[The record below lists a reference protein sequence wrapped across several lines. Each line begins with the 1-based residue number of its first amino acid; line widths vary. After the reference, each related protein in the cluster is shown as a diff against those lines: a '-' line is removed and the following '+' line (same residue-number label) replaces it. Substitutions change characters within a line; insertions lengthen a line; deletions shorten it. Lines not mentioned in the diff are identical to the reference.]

1 MDLITTHLNADFDG
15 LASMVAARKLY
26 PGAVLALSG
35 GAQDSVRGFLAVH
48 DLGLAKV
55 KGLDLDRV
63 TRLVLVDT
71 DDPERIGPFKAL
83 ADRPDVAL
91 HIFDHHPTG
100 GPAGGPDGAAV
111 RRAALHVAEPVGA
124 TTTLLIE
131 RLRAGGIAVTP
142 FEATVL
148 ALGLYEET
156 GSLAYASTTPRDLEA
171 AAWALASGADLNMVG
186 EVLRRHL
193 DPEQVSLLNELLQ
206 ASELL
211 YLEGHKVL
219 LTSTASDRYHG
230 DLAGLVHQLA
240 EMEGLDAVVAAFA
253 MKDKVEIIGRSRRPE
268 IDVGELAREFGGGGH
283 AVAAAATVKG
293 QTVPEVRERLRS
305 WLVER
310 RRPALFARDVMTKPV
325 KAVPWG
331 ATVAEVE
338 RRMTTYGVNVLP
350 ALDGRDRYQGLI
362 TRELVQKAL
371 FHGFGDKPVRPFLQ
385 QDQYTAAPETPFR
398 EIEVRMIERNQRFVP
413 VLEGGKVVGV
423 ITRTDLLRALHEDVV
438 LAARARAKGEPP
450 PPSAVR
456 RNLRALMKT
465 KLPERVFRLLEDA
478 GRLADE
484 AGLSAYAVGGF
495 VRDLLLGYPNLDV
508 DLVVEGDGIAF
519 ARALARREGAR
530 VHAHERFGTAVLAF
544 PDGFK
549 LDIATARTEYYEYPT
564 ALPTVEQS
572 SIKKDLYRRDF
583 TINALAVRLN
593 GRGFGELIDFYG
605 GQRDLNEGAIRV
617 LHSLSFIEDPT
628 RVFRAIRFE
637 QRFGF
642 RLGKETLALIKGAAA
657 MDLFHRLSG
666 DRLREELVLLC
677 SEEQPARALARLG
690 ELGLLRFIHPGIKW
704 SAKLAALLKAVEEV
718 LAWHR
723 VAALAWRGGGAARR
737 DGGDAPPPGEAP
749 ALDAWL
755 VWFLALLDG
764 LPARAVGEVLKRLAL
779 PERQAA
785 KVRAAQEAPHHQLR
799 DLARRPSAAPA
810 EVVRALKDLPEE
822 ALLFLMAKTGS
833 ATLKGRITAYLSD
846 YRRIKPAL
854 TGKDLQAMGLKPGP
868 QYRRILDAL
877 AAARVNGEVGTPDEE
892 RALVRRIAG
901 S

>member
-26 PGAVLALSG
+26 PGAVLALPG

-48 DLGLAKV
+48 DLGLARSKDV
-55 KGLDLDRV
+55 DLDRV
-63 TRLVLVDT
+63 TRLILVDT

-83 ADRPDVAL
+83 TERPGVVL
-91 HIFDHHPTG
+91 HIFDHHPTEGPTEGPTG
-100 GPAGGPDGAAV
+100 GSAEAGAGPG
-111 RRAALHVAEPVGA
+111 RRALLHVAEPVGA
-124 TTTLLIE
+124 TTTILIE
-131 RLRAGGIAVTP
+131 RLRAERIAATP

-156 GSLAYASTTPRDLEA
+156 GSLAYVSTTPRDLEA

-211 YLEGHKVL
+211 YLEGLKVL

-253 MKDKVEIIGRSRRPE
+253 MKDKVEIIARSRRPE
-268 IDVGELAREFGGGGH
+268 LDVGELAREFGGGGH

-293 QTVPEVRERLRS
+293 RTVPEVRERLRG

-310 RRPALFARDVMTKPV
+310 RRPALFARDVMTRPV

-338 RRMTTYGVNVLP
+338 RRMTTAGVNVLP
-350 ALDGRDRYQGLI
+350 VLDGRDRYQGLI

-371 FHGFGDKPVRPFLQ
+371 FHGFGDKPVRLFLQ
-385 QDQYTAAPETPFR
+385 PDQYTAAPETPFR
-398 EIEVRMIERNQRFVP
+398 EVEVRMIERNQRFVP

-438 LAARARAKGEPP
+438 SAARARAKGEPP

-456 RNLRALMKT
+456 RNLRALMRA
-465 KLPERVFRLLEDA
+465 KLPERVVRLLEDA

-495 VRDLLLGYPNLDV
+495 VRDLLLGSPNLDV

-549 LDIATARTEYYEYPT
+549 LDVATARTEYYEYPT

-583 TINALAVRLN
+583 TINTLAIRLN
-593 GRGFGELIDFYG
+593 AKGFGELIDFYG

-677 SEEQPARALARLG
+677 SEEQPAKALARLG

-704 SAKLAALLKAVEEV
+704 SAKLAGRLKAVEEV

-723 VAALAWRGGGAARR
+723 VASLAWRSETDRGGESPEV
-737 DGGDAPPPGEAP
+737 DT
-749 ALDAWL
+749 WL

-764 LPARAVGEVLKRLAL
+764 LPDKAVGEVLKRLAL
-779 PERQAA
+779 AERQAA
-785 KVRAAQEAPHHQLR
+785 KVRAAQEAPRHQLR

-846 YRRIKPAL
+846 YRRLKPAL
-854 TGKDLQAMGLKPGP
+854 TGKDLKAMGLKPGP

-877 AAARVNGEVGTPDEE
+877 AAARVNGEVRTPDEE